1 MAARWGC
8 RVGLHKWKFK
18 GGGATGKD
26 KWCCEGCPKVQ
37 SVDEPSSDKFEDR
50 VEVGEL
56 LWEEYKYRHDLVWK
70 LVFQLTTAVILINT
84 APYLKDN
91 VTKGIGWPMLAVPA
105 LAIALALLG
114 VLRLS
119 REHALLDEVRTRH
132 QTLHS
137 YPRSRGTF
145 KRQSVFYLWCLVAL
159 SAGNLV
165 ALAFLWLPDAK

>member
-8 RVGLHKWKFK
+8 WIGLHDWELRGDPGKQEWVCKRCDK
-18 GGGATGKD
+18 PPRPVATPISATFAD
-26 KWCCEGCPKVQ
+26 
-37 SVDEPSSDKFEDR
+37 SIDA
-50 VEVGEL
+50 GEL
-56 LWEEYKYRHDLVWK
+56 LWEEYKYRHDLVWR

-114 VLRLS
+114 VSRLAGS
-119 REHALLDEVRTRH
+119 TRCLTRCARATSSCTA
-132 QTLHS
+132 TL
-137 YPRSRGTF
+137 PSRGTF

-159 SAGNLV
+159 SVVNLV
-165 ALAFLWLPDAK
+165 ALGFLWLPDAK

>member
-1 MAARWGC
+1 MAARWRC
-8 RVGLHKWKFK
+8 RIGLHKWHIDA
-18 GGGATGKD
+18 GPTGED
-26 KWCCEGCPKVQ
+26 VWRCEGCRKVR
-37 SVDEPSSDKFEDR
+37 SVDKPSSEGFADS
-50 VEVGEL
+50 VEVGNL

-105 LAIALALLG
+105 LAIVLALLG

-132 QTLHS
+132 LTLHS
-137 YPRSRGTF
+137 YPPSRGTF
-145 KRQSVFYLWCLVAL
+145 KRQSAFYLWCLVAL

>member
-8 RVGLHKWKFK
+8 WIGLHDWELRGDPGKQEWVCKRCDK
-18 GGGATGKD
+18 PPRPVAT
-26 KWCCEGCPKVQ
+26 
-37 SVDEPSSDKFEDR
+37 PSSATFADSIDA
-50 VEVGEL
+50 GEL
-56 LWEEYKYRHDLVWK
+56 LWEEYKYRHDLVWR

-114 VLRLS
+114 VSRLS

-132 QTLHS
+132 QQLHS
-137 YPRSRGTF
+137 YPPSRGTF

-159 SAGNLV
+159 SVVNLV
-165 ALAFLWLPDAK
+165 ALGFLWLPDAK